1 MFDLIWNGEVIDTF
15 STRDEAEK
23 MQAKADSIE
32 SKLSKIVLPSFHVG
46 GSWWD
51 STLFSK

>member
-23 MQAKADSIE
+23 MQAEYNMAYGGGVTVV
-32 SKLSKIVLPSFHVG
+32 LSLIHI
-46 GSWWD
+46 
-51 STLFSK
+51 